1 MSKKTTFY
9 PTIKNY
15 WNIRMK
21 HDLTGEINI
30 RKIINYVLVISLITL
45 GIVYGGIHS
54 ENITTMLSAF
64 MITVAIFTAA
74 LFVASFNTI
83 QIYREV
89 QEKIELY
96 LTAERIVIDKLR
108 TIIDYGISMGF
119 ITVIFL
125 GVNIIF
131 DVNNAPL
138 WVIFSSL
145 TITGLL
151 VAYFLTTML
160 KTVRLVRVVKR
171 IMLL

>member
-1 MSKKTTFY
+1 MKKKTTFSS
-9 PTIKNY
+9 TIKNR
-15 WNIRMK
+15 WNMSENDSTKKITFK
-21 HDLTGEINI
+21 NI
-30 RKIINYVLVISLITL
+30 IKYIFIALIIAL
-45 GIVYGGIHS
+45 GVVYNTIHS
-54 ENITTMLSAF
+54 ETIPIMLSAF

-89 QEKIELY
+89 QKKGESY
-96 LTAERIVIDKLR
+96 LTAEIMVIDKLR

-151 VAYFLTTML
+151 VADFLITML

>member
-1 MSKKTTFY
+1 MKKKTTFSS
-9 PTIKNY
+9 TIKNR
-15 WNIRMK
+15 WNMSENDSTKKITFK
-21 HDLTGEINI
+21 NI
-30 RKIINYVLVISLITL
+30 IKYIFIALIIAL
-45 GIVYGGIHS
+45 GVVYNTIHS
-54 ENITTMLSAF
+54 EMIPIMLSTF

-89 QEKIELY
+89 QKNSESYTTDEN
-96 LTAERIVIDKLR
+96 IVIDKLR

-151 VAYFLTTML
+151 VADFLITML